1 MYHWQLN
8 RERGTVPR
16 AVGNT
21 DIVYRMVY
29 GSFNRR
35 MAPRHRRNENDD
47 FEDDSINGLAFS
59 ADGSLLVGA
68 LASCGIKMWDPVSEQ
83 KITHLKKAHEKSVN
97 CIKFINEHLFASG
110 SDDQTVSLW
119 DARYLHKPL
128 SVFYGHDGWVKN
140 IEISRHHNMLISSAL
155 DGTVI
160 GWQMDG
166 NMERIYDSQRL
177 CNIPGLVRCR
187 MTPDETRIVLTTSG
201 GYMIVIH
208 NLDLLHL
215 NSDLEDFQ
223 PNVYR
228 LLQSVRRLEMMTPYY
243 NRWFYPSSRRNR
255 VELITDFPQNDFAEV
270 ISSLEI
276 HPFGWC
282 AVSRNN
288 PSNAYDNE
296 RQYTTVHDIQALPND
311 EDDEEDD
318 ERGEAEAKQLD
329 SGGDEAIEHSRCMEQ
344 LRLLRNIYEQPNAND
359 SDSEDSE
366 SSSACEVMLFPN
378 VPQTTSRL
386 NSPPASTTLPPP
398 RTEPTS
404 CPAPLNRESIG
415 GLALT
420 NLLSRPTER
429 TEQSERLWRERVSA
443 AFRCTHGDH
452 DYCEDVIVSSLRD
465 LTNGLHDATLGESER
480 RRAGRVPVS
489 PPARVRNEL
498 WAACVPYGEI
508 MHLVGTESSTPRPA
522 GRPLEPP
529 FDGTSDP
536 QLHRS
541 HDPAKLYT
549 NNRRLLYY
557 IEELGDLP
565 RYIKEPAFSP
575 DGRILCS
582 PYGDSI
588 RLLAFDEKCSE
599 LHRTIET
606 ESNRGPAQTL
616 HVLKEYDAGCESPVA
631 SCSFSPRMPLLV
643 TGCRNGTLVWH
654 SRCLH

>member
-1 MYHWQLN
+1 
-8 RERGTVPR
+8 
-16 AVGNT
+16 
-21 DIVYRMVY
+21 
-29 GSFNRR
+29 
-35 MAPRHRRNENDD
+35 
-47 FEDDSINGLAFS
+47 
-59 ADGSLLVGA
+59 
-68 LASCGIKMWDPVSEQ
+68 
-83 KITHLKKAHEKSVN
+83 
-97 CIKFINEHLFASG
+97 
-110 SDDQTVSLW
+110 
-119 DARYLHKPL
+119 
-128 SVFYGHDGWVKN
+128 
-140 IEISRHHNMLISSAL
+140 
-155 DGTVI
+155 
-160 GWQMDG
+160 
-166 NMERIYDSQRL
+166 
-177 CNIPGLVRCR
+177 
-187 MTPDETRIVLTTSG
+187 
-201 GYMIVIH
+201 
-208 NLDLLHL
+208 
-215 NSDLEDFQ
+215 
-223 PNVYR
+223 
-228 LLQSVRRLEMMTPYY
+228 
-243 NRWFYPSSRRNR
+243 
-255 VELITDFPQNDFAEV
+255 
-270 ISSLEI
+270 
-276 HPFGWC
+276 
-282 AVSRNN
+282 
-288 PSNAYDNE
+288 
-296 RQYTTVHDIQALPND
+296 
-311 EDDEEDD
+311 
-318 ERGEAEAKQLD
+318 
-329 SGGDEAIEHSRCMEQ
+329 MEQ